1 MIRRSYII
9 FSALL
14 PFVLFGELDHLIIT
28 EVVLQPSDGEYIR
41 IHNPTQTAVDLSDY
55 YITDATD
62 TSAGMFYYN
71 LPSESNYWS
80 GGSSDFIARF
90 PDGYA
95 LDVGET
101 AVLSLRD
108 SSRYFSQYGSHP
120 DLTLT
125 ESMRDAVLG
134 QSTLGNSVA
143 PKLDNSSETLVLF
156 HWNDT
161 SSTVDD
167 VDYLLWGDQTCAV
180 DKTDVEGY
188 EADSPVDQQSF
199 MPIHADEEK
208 LVRVSNEGNE
218 IQSGGNG
225 ITGHD
230 ETSENLSETW
240 VISPLA
246 STKPEI
252 SAVTVSP
259 ESPFVGDAITFST
272 AVTDDEGIT
281 SVELVYI
288 WNELQTVSALT
299 STSNDTFTTTLSGF
313 DESGSLTWYIRAEDV
328 SGLKDSTNVNALTI
342 AIPPEEPED
351 LSIADLLADL
361 SNYVGE
367 IVEIDG
373 VVTVS
378 AGKLRTSFTEAF
390 LQDES
395 GKGIILYNSSLDTS
409 FHRGDSVMVTAEV
422 DEFDGRPE
430 LIYSDIQILM
440 ENVELP
446 TVEISIAEF
455 NTLEYSYTFVKL
467 WGKITSRSNP
477 SGTNTGAN
485 IDIQD
490 ETGEVTT
497 MRIWNTTN
505 VLYNE
510 DFELINLEL
519 DSLLQVGNEIEVL
532 GIGGDYNGASQV
544 QPAYAEDISEKQ
556 EGEVGDYSITLEVSP
571 FPFVPQFG
579 EVINYTYS
587 FPDDA
592 RIKLRVFDV
601 SGRHITTLF
610 DEFRSISFYKESEWD
625 GRNEL
630 NEIVGPGV
638 YLMYLEVTDRS
649 SGNTST
655 AVAPVVIGAR
665 MQ

>member
-1 MIRRSYII
+1 
-9 FSALL
+9 
-14 PFVLFGELDHLIIT
+14 
-28 EVVLQPSDGEYIR
+28 
-41 IHNPTQTAVDLSDY
+41 
-55 YITDATD
+55 
-62 TSAGMFYYN
+62 
-71 LPSESNYWS
+71 
-80 GGSSDFIARF
+80 
-90 PDGYA
+90 
-95 LDVGET
+95 
-101 AVLSLRD
+101 
-108 SSRYFSQYGSHP
+108 
-120 DLTLT
+120 
-125 ESMRDAVLG
+125 
-134 QSTLGNSVA
+134 
-143 PKLDNSSETLVLF
+143 
-156 HWNDT
+156 
-161 SSTVDD
+161 
-167 VDYLLWGDQTCAV
+167 
-180 DKTDVEGY
+180 
-188 EADSPVDQQSF
+188 
-199 MPIHADEEK
+199 
-208 LVRVSNEGNE
+208 
-218 IQSGGNG
+218 
-225 ITGHD
+225 
-230 ETSENLSETW
+230 
-240 VISPLA
+240 
-246 STKPEI
+246 
-252 SAVTVSP
+252 
-259 ESPFVGDAITFST
+259 
-272 AVTDDEGIT
+272 
-281 SVELVYI
+281 
-288 WNELQTVSALT
+288 
-299 STSNDTFTTTLSGF
+299 LSGF